1 MHLRSTWIT
10 LLLAAITSA
19 TTAEAGWLRRPV
31 EGDTAYAESRYGNG
45 RISAP
50 VRAVRDGYEVRLPRG
65 TWVACRTSCSETL
78 RVETVD
84 LFETD
89 GRTTGYGT
97 LTNECGI
104 FGCIE
109 WRGGW

>member
-1 MHLRSTWIT
+1 MFKRSAF
-10 LLLAAITSA
+10 LALVLAGGAWASA
-19 TTAEAGWLRRPV
+19 AEAGWLKRPV
-31 EGDTAYAESRYGNG
+31 EGDTAYAESRHGNG

-50 VRAVRDGYEVRLPRG
+50 VRATRNGHEVRLPRG

-89 GRTTGYGT
+89 GRMSGYGT
-97 LTNECGI
+97 MTNECGI